1 MSEYVNIFDFT
12 KFRKFLEEYQESRQK
27 SEPKFTRTEFC
38 NRLGLPRTR
47 SYFNDVLRGK
57 PVTPEMQGRFEK
69 VIGLKGAESKYFDAM
84 IRFDQAKVGDA
95 RDKAFEEMLA
105 LNPHPQVIVDP
116 ESFALFSNWYNVV
129 LFHLLEVESVKDDLS
144 GLARKIFPPVPQKKL
159 EKSLALLQKMRLV
172 RKNGNGD
179 WKPTR
184 ESFSTVQQCKDKM
197 VLQYQKQCL
206 ELSKEVLESPGKES
220 RDMTTF
226 SFSVSK
232 KGRNR
237 VEREVEKFKERIRRI
252 VAADMDVA
260 TEVEHINLHVFSHLR
275 EKDAGGER

>member
-12 KFRKFLEEYQESRQK
+12 KFRKFLEEYQECRQR

-38 NRLGLPRTR
+38 NRLGLPKTR

-116 ESFALFSNWYNVV
+116 ESFALFSHWYNVV
-129 LFHLLEVESVKDDLS
+129 LFHLLEVEKVGDDLS
-144 GLARKIFPPVPQKKL
+144 ELAKKIFPPVPQKKL
-159 EKSLALLQKMRLV
+159 ESALALLQKMHLV
-172 RKNGNGD
+172 RKNVDGE

-206 ELSKEVLESPGKES
+206 ELSKEVLESAES

-226 SFSVSK
+226 SFSVSQ
-232 KGRNR
+232 KGRR
-237 VEREVEKFKERIRRI
+237 RIAQEVEKFKERIRRVI
-252 VAADMDVA
+252 SSDVDPA
-260 TEVEHINLHVFSHLR
+260 TEVEHINLHVFSHLQPK
-275 EKDAGGER
+275 ESGGKK